1 MGAGVSAGAALVAAV
16 LARLQADDLAPL
28 TVFDASPVRAAL
40 PYAVI
45 EEPQLGA
52 ADAAGVAGRIGTL
65 AISFWDAGERPV
77 RLRDNVTLV
86 EELIEQ
92 LPGALAD
99 GWRIGGLVLARSRL
113 ARTKDGWLAR
123 SEWAVRI
130 FRVN

>member
-1 MGAGVSAGAALVAAV
+1 MSAGSSASGALVAAV
-16 LARLQADDLAPL
+16 LARLQGEDLTPL
-28 TVFDASPVRAAL
+28 IVFDAPPVRAAL

-52 ADAAGVAGRIGTL
+52 ADAAGVAGRTGTL
-65 AISFWDAGERPV
+65 AISYWDAGERPV
-77 RLRDNVTLV
+77 RLRSRVAQV

-113 ARTKDGWLAR
+113 ARTRDGWLAR
-123 SEWAVRI
+123 SEWAVRV